1 MMAKSNV
8 RRTIIREWMSLSR
21 DKRESGQQA
30 RAFTKAA
37 LQRHQLPRS
46 RRTAHSTVMAWLT
59 PRIGRP

>member
-1 MMAKSNV
+1 MAVSKA

-21 DKRESGQQA
+21 ERRASVDQA
-30 RAFTKAA
+30 NAFTKTA

-46 RRTAHSTVMAWLT
+46 RRTAHDTIMAWLR